1 MSNQLQSMH
10 DETQDT
16 CKPGV
21 YSLATFLLS
30 CASLP
35 RGEQSQEA
43 EQASSQ
49 DDDAKGSKGFGFVNF
64 ETPEDAKAAVDALN
78 GTDVEGKELFCGRA
92 QKKSEREAALK
103 QKCVFSS
110 ACEMLACCK

>member
-1 MSNQLQSMH
+1 MINQLQSM
-10 DETQDT
+10 DGQRQDT

-21 YSLATFLLS
+21 YSLEMAVSLLS

-103 QKCVFSS
+103 QK
-110 ACEMLACCK
+110 